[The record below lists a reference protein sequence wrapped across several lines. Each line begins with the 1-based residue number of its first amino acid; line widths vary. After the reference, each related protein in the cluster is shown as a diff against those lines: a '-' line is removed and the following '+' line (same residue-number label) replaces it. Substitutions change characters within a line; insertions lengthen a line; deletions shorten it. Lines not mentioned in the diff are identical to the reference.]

1 MARQIFQ
8 HLGSADPTK
17 AFPTL
22 KPRELSVNTAN
33 RQIAL
38 GHETTGAPLSLIA
51 IRYFDAR
58 ASYATDDLVVQVD
71 KVYRAKAA
79 VPPGAF
85 NAADWTVIVPVVAAP
100 TARQAMLPGVY
111 INFDHARDAMLADGT
126 FVSR

>member
-8 HLGSADPTK
+8 HLGSADPTR

-58 ASYATDDLVVQVD
+58 ASYATDDLVVQAD
-71 KVYRAKAA
+71 KIYRAKAS

-85 NAADWTVIVPVVAAP
+85 NAANWDEVKPP
-100 TARQAMLPGVY
+100 TTGREAMLPGVY
-111 INFDHARDAMLADGT
+111 INFDHARDAMLASGT